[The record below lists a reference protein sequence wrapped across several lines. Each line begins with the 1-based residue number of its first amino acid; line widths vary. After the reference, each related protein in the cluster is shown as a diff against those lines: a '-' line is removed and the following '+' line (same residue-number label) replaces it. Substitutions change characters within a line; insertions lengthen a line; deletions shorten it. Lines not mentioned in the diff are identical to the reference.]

1 MDYLDEKDLDEME
14 LLGLLDFVGWRNSY
28 KEMMNAYED
37 LVAEAEFKRELLKEN
52 EQLKYYE
59 ERKKE
64 NGRI

>member
-1 MDYLDEKDLDEME
+1 MDYLDKQDIDEMD
-14 LLGLLDFVGWRNSY
+14 LLGLLDFVGWKNSY

-59 ERKKE
+59 ERKKA

>member
-1 MDYLDEKDLDEME
+1 MD
-14 LLGLLDFVGWRNSY
+14 LLGLVDFLESRNSY
-28 KEMMNAYED
+28 KEMMRSYAD